1 MFDVV
6 MSVAVLAIV
15 ALVYG
20 GVVNWRSGDR
30 RRGVLM
36 VIAALVLAGNVALWI
51 LPVPGRGTARSVVEG
66 LRPGQ
71 GG

>member
-20 GVVNWRSGDR
+20 AVVNWRAGDR
-30 RRGVLM
+30 RRAVLM
-36 VIAALVLAGNVALWI
+36 VIAALVLAGNAAIWSM
-51 LPVPGRGTARSVVEG
+51 PVDVGTRQMPHS
-66 LRPGQ
+66 
-71 GG
+71 